1 AASPEAVRELVPGI
15 LEAGRDVIVMSV
27 GALMDPELRGLLE
40 KKASENNA
48 EIHVPSGAIVGL
60 DGLKAASMGSIESV
74 KLVTRKPPRSL
85 GISMDEKKVLYT
97 GKASE
102 AVKRFPLNINVAAAI
117 SIACGRDI
125 DVEIIADPAV
135 DRNVHELTVKGDFG
149 EFKTITEN
157 VRCSINPKTSVMAAY
172 SAIRLLKSLSE
183 NMRIGT

>member
-1 AASPEAVRELVPGI
+1 
-15 LEAGRDVIVMSV
+15 
-27 GALMDPELRGLLE
+27 
-40 KKASENNA
+40 
-48 EIHVPSGAIVGL
+48 
-60 DGLKAASMGSIESV
+60 
-74 KLVTRKPPRSL
+74 
-85 GISMDEKKVLYT
+85 MDEKKVLYT

-102 AVKRFPLNINVAAAI
+102 AVKRFPLNINVAATI